1 MSYSDSD
8 SDIYSNESIDDLKG
22 KEIIPKLFFN
32 KKELCYY
39 TMADKFFK
47 TKCEKDYIDMMI
59 DIITL
64 ESDISL
70 RVLDWF
76 AAKYSKNRNKLNFVG
91 GETDEFDVRISYDAQ
106 LRTFRKKYFDP
117 FRRKKKFYYYYDKND
132 KKKKILTT
140 IGQLNFFKWAID
152 KKILDFVKIN
162 LEQINK
168 EMKVCTTEEKKKKIC
183 KLKKT
188 SIKDENNEKSD
199 EIKVKSKNKIV
210 KKETENEDEEDIEL
224 VLNFM

>member
-47 TKCEKDYIDMMI
+47 TKCDNSYIEMMI

-76 AAKYSKNRNKLNFVG
+76 AAKYSKNRHKLNFEG
-91 GETDEFDVRISYDAQ
+91 GDTEEFDVRISYDAQ

-117 FRRKKKFYYYYDKND
+117 FRRKKKFYYYYDKKD

-152 KKILDFVKIN
+152 KKILDFVKKN

-168 EMKVCTTEEKKKKIC
+168 EMKICTTEEKKKKNSKI
-183 KLKKT
+183 KKK
-188 SIKDENNEKSD
+188 IKTEIENIKKPE
-199 EIKVKSKNKIV
+199 EIKIKAKNNI
-210 KKETENEDEEDIEL
+210 I
-224 VLNFM
+224 